1 MTFFDFFLKVL
12 TSLLSES
19 IMETCQDVLMVP
31 VPSKKH
37 IFIDTSTLCYLLCRI
52 LKKIP
57 VAPLKIIGALYL
69 IVALAEGCFDAIL
82 ISKFLFVHSLG
93 Q

>member
-31 VPSKKH
+31 VPSKKY

-69 IVALAEGCFDAIL
+69 IVAWPEACFDTI
-82 ISKFLFVHSLG
+82 
-93 Q
+93 

>member
-1 MTFFDFFLKVL
+1 MTSFDFSLKVL

-19 IMETCQDVLMVP
+19 IMEASHDVLMVR
-31 VPSKKH
+31 VSSKKN

-69 IVALAEGCFDAIL
+69 IAAWPEACLNC
-82 ISKFLFVHSLG
+82 LFVHSLG